1 MVEVVKSYDMVRNF
15 NNFKSFSYVCGE
27 KIGSI
32 ADIGRKILNM
42 LILVRKNFFAYISPE
57 IFYNLV
63 KILGKVGQN
72 MTTPPPPPQC

>member
-1 MVEVVKSYDMVRNF
+1 MVEVVKSYEMVRNF

-42 LILVRKNFFAYISPE
+42 LILVRKNFFP
-57 IFYNLV
+57 
-63 KILGKVGQN
+63 ILDRKFF
-72 MTTPPPPPQC
+72 TTWSKS